1 MSAPCPCPPF
11 SALLGYPVLQETQG
25 WHQISACLSPRD
37 PITQGCRQWNK
48 DPLGAK
54 VNSRCFLKVTVLLVA
69 ALSVFFFFST
79 THYPL
84 YLLSCS
90 QAVNAYGD
98 FLQIKKYIASI
109 QIAQMWPLCA
119 PIRERPSFLLVCRAP
134 HQDTTSSEHTGT
146 LAPVLSLR
154 WSLQNLAYC
163 LLQPCQGLHLSLPQN
178 NASLQPFTR
187 KEGLS
192 GNCYPNMTRLLRQ
205 CLFVH
210 V

>member
-11 SALLGYPVLQETQG
+11 SALLLCPAGNPRLT
-25 WHQISACLSPRD
+25 SNLCLSFPKRSNNPGLQTVEQRPFRGQSEFEMLPKSD
-37 PITQGCRQWNK
+37 CSS
-48 DPLGAK
+48 
-54 VNSRCFLKVTVLLVA
+54 SRSIVR
-69 ALSVFFFFST
+69 FFFFST

-119 PIRERPSFLLVCRAP
+119 PIRERPSFLLARRAP

-154 WSLQNLAYC
+154 
-163 LLQPCQGLHLSLPQN
+163 
-178 NASLQPFTR
+178 
-187 KEGLS
+187 
-192 GNCYPNMTRLLRQ
+192 
-205 CLFVH
+205 
-210 V
+210 